1 MRGVRSDEEGNT
13 YVAKD
18 RLVGKR
24 FHRMSIIK
32 DLRSVIFSFGAV
44 FLVLSIG
51 TYTYYTQYIP
61 FENANVVGGMDTDSM
76 GEWVITSQF
85 ETIENTATTSGDV
98 VLIVATPTTTVE
110 TIPVATKINPSFYDA
125 LEAQK
130 AAKEKAAAEA
140 WAEQIAADA
149 LAQQIAKEKAA
160 ADLLAAQLEAERLAK
175 EIVAVEKATVVK
187 KSRKSRAS

>member
-1 MRGVRSDEEGNT
+1 
-13 YVAKD
+13 
-18 RLVGKR
+18 
-24 FHRMSIIK
+24 MSITK

-51 TYTYYTQYIP
+51 AYTYYTRYVP
-61 FENANVVGGMDTDSM
+61 FENANIAGNTDAD
-76 GEWVITSQF
+76 GVEEWVITNQL
-85 ETIENTATTSGDV
+85 ETVEDTATTSGDV
-98 VLIVATPTTTVE
+98 VLVVTTPTTTVE
-110 TIPVATKINPSFYDA
+110 TIPVATKTNPSSYDA

-130 AAKEKAAAEA
+130 ATKEKAAAEA

-149 LAQQIAKEKAA
+149 LAKQIAKEKAA

-175 EIVAVEKATVVK
+175 EITAAEKATVVK